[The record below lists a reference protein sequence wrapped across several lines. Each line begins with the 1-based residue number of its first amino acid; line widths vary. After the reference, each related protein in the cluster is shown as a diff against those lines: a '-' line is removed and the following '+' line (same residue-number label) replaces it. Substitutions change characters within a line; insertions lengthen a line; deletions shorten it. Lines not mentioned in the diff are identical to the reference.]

1 MTRCRV
7 PPFGSDEG
15 CDIEAEVVDYLVTS
29 IAGHSFTFVLAKQR
43 NSVLYRIYE
52 YVTGKELAHI
62 VVSAPD
68 LAAKGS
74 RAVMLARIATVVDK
88 WGAETVRD
96 DILRHQ
102 DLNLEPLNEDDF

>member
-1 MTRCRV
+1 MPKCRAI
-7 PPFGSDEG
+7 PFGNDEG
-15 CDIEAEVVDYLVTS
+15 CDIEVEVIDYLVIS
-29 IAGHSFTFVLAKQR
+29 IAGHPFTFVLAQQR

-52 YVTGKELAHI
+52 YVTGKEVAYM

-68 LAAKGS
+68 IAAS
-74 RAVMLARIATVVDK
+74 SSQSVMRSRIATVVDK